1 MMLTTC
7 PACHPPHGMSAA
19 KYLVD
24 GVAKRVV
31 RGAVFEGREGESK
44 MTQKDADARAAALG
58 LSAWVTQVI
67 AVGRKSRIVDLYC
80 VGFASIEVFLAEVE
94 SWEEA
99 FEKVSQI
106 IR

>member
-1 MMLTTC
+1 M
-7 PACHPPHGMSAA
+7 
-19 KYLVD
+19 YLVD
-24 GVAKRVV
+24 GAASDCARSS
-31 RGAVFEGREGESK
+31 RFEGREGESK

-80 VGFASIEVFLAEVE
+80 VGFASIEVPLAEAE

-99 FEKVSQI
+99 FEKVSHI

>member
-1 MMLTTC
+1 MLTTR
-7 PACHPPHGMSAA
+7 PAAA
-19 KYLVD
+19 PATWHIGCYVPS
-24 GVAKRVV
+24 R
-31 RGAVFEGREGESK
+31 FEGREGESK

-67 AVGRKSRIVDLYC
+67 AVGRKSRIVDLFC
-80 VGFASIEVFLAEVE
+80 VGFASIEVPLAEAE

-99 FEKVSQI
+99 FDKVSQI